1 MKLKSSHIKT
11 KEVLK
16 WKGLHLLNFA
26 ASARSQKVRI
36 FMQLKGITWQ
46 DHQINLLRMRIILIG
61 LWGSIQD
68 KSRS

>member
-1 MKLKSSHIKT
+1 MKLESSYIKT

-26 ASARSQKVRI
+26 ASACSQKVRI

-46 DHQINLLRMRIILIG
+46 DHQINLAADANYSDWVYG
-61 LWGSIQD
+61 DQS
-68 KSRS
+68 